1 MTKLAKS
8 ALMALFLFL
17 VPAGLFAADDI
28 RFERSQLRIET
39 PEGKSHEFQ
48 VELALSPE
56 QRERGLMYREKLGDD
71 EGMIFDF
78 GLERDVMMWMKNTPL
93 SLDMLFIDGAGR
105 VQRVASGAVPY
116 SESIISSGG
125 PVRFVLE
132 IRGGRAAELGIGPGA
147 QVTIAA
153 MATQSK

>member
-1 MTKLAKS
+1 
-8 ALMALFLFL
+8 MALFLFM
-17 VPAGLFAADDI
+17 VPASLLAAGDVHFG
-28 RFERSQLRIET
+28 RGQLRIDM
-39 PEGKSHEFQ
+39 PGGKSHEFQ
-48 VELALSPE
+48 VELALNPE

-105 VQRVASGAVPY
+105 VRRVASRAVPY

-132 IRGGRAAELGIGPGA
+132 IRGGRAAELGIAPGA
-147 QVTIAA
+147 LVTIAA
-153 MATQSK
+153 TTPSLK